1 MIYGTLEKE
10 QLLTIWRYQ
19 EIFLRCSA
27 QDQPGIFGGGLLMGV
42 GEAVHLSMYLK
53 KLAKFQKKISPGSL
67 CMSKTSGDMAYH
79 SFTMRHV

>member
-27 QDQPGIFGGGLLMGV
+27 QDQPGILGGGGADGG
-42 GEAVHLSMYLK
+42 GESSTPFYVLE
-53 KLAKFQKKISPGSL
+53 
-67 CMSKTSGDMAYH
+67 KTG
-79 SFTMRHV
+79 